1 MTYDLET
8 LRGDLF
14 GGVTSTIVALPVA
27 LGFGVASGLGA
38 AAGLYGAIA
47 VGFFASVF
55 GGTRSQISGPT
66 GPMTVAMA
74 AIVASHA
81 ATLTEALTIVVLAGL
96 LQVLLGLSRVGRFV
110 AYTPYVVV
118 SGFMSGIGI
127 IIILI
132 QAMPFLGAPTAPGGP
147 MGAVAAFPE
156 AIANVNADAFAV
168 AAVTLA
174 VAVLWPRRLARLVP
188 SLLVAL
194 VAGTLVGVL
203 WLDSAPVIGA
213 VPTGLPGVQI
223 GLPSA
228 GFLLRA
234 LEPALI
240 LALLGSVDSLLTS
253 LIADSL
259 TGTRH
264 DPNRELVGQ
273 GIGNIVAGLFGA
285 LPGAG
290 ATMGTVT
297 NIRAGGRTRVSGA
310 LRALLLLGLVLG
322 LGRYVEPI
330 PLAVL
335 AGVLMK
341 VGWDIIDW
349 RLLARV
355 HRIRRDHLV
364 VMLMTLGLTVFVDL
378 ITAVAIGL
386 IAAGMS
392 HARRMER
399 MELDSV
405 VSVPIL
411 DRTFFGDAKG
421 QARSDA
427 AAGGETSGAG
437 EPGTKDPGAEDPEM
451 EDPGTE
457 DPGTEDP
464 GAHDPYSARV
474 GLVALR
480 GSFTVAS
487 SHKLVSVIGADI
499 KDHEVTIFDF
509 SGATYV
515 DDSAAMVI
523 EQLIEVAGRQDTEVI
538 VMGAAGRVADTLH
551 TLDVLQHVPD
561 GHEVETLDEA
571 REVARTL
578 LQN

>member
-1 MTYDLET
+1 MSYDLQT

-14 GGVTSTIVALPVA
+14 GGLTSTIVALPVA

-74 AIVASHA
+74 VIVTSHA
-81 ATLTEALTIVVLAGL
+81 STLTEALTIVVLAGL

-110 AYTPYVVV
+110 AYTPYVVI

-127 IIILI
+127 IIFLI

-147 MGAVAAFPE
+147 MGAAGALPE
-156 AIANVNADAFAV
+156 AIAGMNTDAFTIG
-168 AAVTLA
+168 AVTLA
-174 VAVLWPRRLARLVP
+174 VAALWPRRLARIAP
-188 SLLVAL
+188 GLLVAL
-194 VAGTLVGVL
+194 VAGTLLGVL
-203 WLDSAPVIGA
+203 WLDDAPVIGA
-213 VPTGLPGVQI
+213 VPTGLPALQI

-234 LEPALI
+234 VEPALI

-264 DPNRELVGQ
+264 NPNRELVGQ
-273 GIGNIVAGLFGA
+273 GLGNVVAGLFGA

-297 NIRAGGRTRVSGA
+297 NIRAGGQTPVSGA
-310 LRALLLLGLVLG
+310 LRAFLLLALVLG

-330 PLAVL
+330 PLAAL

-349 RLLARV
+349 RLLSRV

-364 VMLMTLGLTVFVDL
+364 VMSMTLALTVFVDL

-392 HARRMER
+392 HARRLER

-411 DRTFFGDAKG
+411 DRTFFGGAD
-421 QARSDA
+421 
-427 AAGGETSGAG
+427 GGADVGAG
-437 EPGTKDPGAEDPEM
+437 AGVPGAESAEA
-451 EDPGTE
+451 EA
-457 DPGTEDP
+457 
-464 GAHDPYSARV
+464 GADDPYSARV
-474 GLVALR
+474 GLVALK

-509 SGATYV
+509 SGATHV

-523 EQLIEVAGRQDTEVI
+523 EQLIEVAGRQETEVI
-538 VMGAAGRVADTLH
+538 VMGATGQVAESLH
-551 TLDVLQHVPD
+551 TLDVLQHIPD

-571 REVARTL
+571 RELARAL
-578 LQN
+578 LDG

>member
-1 MTYDLET
+1 MSYDLPT
-8 LRGDLF
+8 LRGDFF
-14 GGVTSTIVALPVA
+14 GGLTSTIVALPVA

-74 AIVASHA
+74 VIVTSHA
-81 ATLTEALTIVVLAGL
+81 TTLTEALTIVVFAGL

-127 IIILI
+127 IIFLI

-147 MGAVAAFPE
+147 MGAAGALPE
-156 AIANVNADAFAV
+156 AIAGMNTDAFTIG
-168 AAVTLA
+168 AVTLA
-174 VAVLWPRRLARLVP
+174 VAALWPRRLARIAP
-188 SLLVAL
+188 GLLVAL
-194 VAGTLVGVL
+194 VAGTGLGVL
-203 WLDSAPVIGA
+203 WLDDAPVIGA
-213 VPTGLPGVQI
+213 VPTGLPALQI

-228 GFLLRA
+228 GFLLHA
-234 LEPALI
+234 VEPALI

-264 DPNRELVGQ
+264 NPNRELVGQ
-273 GIGNIVAGLFGA
+273 GLGNVVAGLFGA

-297 NIRAGGRTRVSGA
+297 NIRAGGRSPVSGA
-310 LRALLLLGLVLG
+310 LRALLLLALVLG

-330 PLAVL
+330 PLAAL

-349 RLLARV
+349 RLLSRV

-364 VMLMTLGLTVFVDL
+364 VMAMTLALTVFVDL

-392 HARRMER
+392 HARRLER

-411 DRTFFGDAKG
+411 DRTFFG
-421 QARSDA
+421 
-427 AAGGETSGAG
+427 GAG
-437 EPGTKDPGAEDPEM
+437 AEVPGAESAE
-451 EDPGTE
+451 G
-457 DPGTEDP
+457 
-464 GAHDPYSARV
+464 GADDPYSARV
-474 GLVALR
+474 GLVALK

-499 KDHEVTIFDF
+499 KDHEVVIFDF

-523 EQLIEVAGRQDTEVI
+523 EQLIEVADRQETEVI
-538 VMGAAGRVADTLH
+538 VMGATGRVAESLH
-551 TLDVLQHVPD
+551 TLAVLQHVPD

-571 REVARTL
+571 RELAWNL
-578 LQN
+578 LHDRS

>member
-1 MTYDLET
+1 MSYGLRT
-8 LRGDLF
+8 LRGDFF
-14 GGVTSTIVALPVA
+14 GGLTSTIVALPVA

-74 AIVASHA
+74 VIVTSHA
-81 ATLTEALTIVVLAGL
+81 STLTEALTIVVFAGL

-127 IIILI
+127 IIFLI

-147 MGAVAAFPE
+147 MGAAGALPE
-156 AIANVNADAFAV
+156 AIAGMNTDAFTIG
-168 AAVTLA
+168 AVTLA
-174 VAVLWPRRLARLVP
+174 VAALWPRRLARIAP
-188 SLLVAL
+188 GLLVAL
-194 VAGTLVGVL
+194 VAGTLLGVL
-203 WLDSAPVIGA
+203 WLDDAPVIGA
-213 VPTGLPGVQI
+213 VPTGLPALRI

-228 GFLLRA
+228 GFLIHA
-234 LEPALI
+234 VEPALI

-264 DPNRELVGQ
+264 NPNRELVGQ
-273 GIGNIVAGLFGA
+273 GLGNVAAGLFGA

-297 NIRAGGRTRVSGA
+297 NIRAGGRSPVSGV
-310 LRALLLLGLVLG
+310 LRALLLLALVLG

-330 PLAVL
+330 PLAAL

-349 RLLARV
+349 RLLSRV

-364 VMLMTLGLTVFVDL
+364 VMAMTLALTVFVDL

-392 HARRMER
+392 HARRLER

-411 DRTFFGDAKG
+411 DRTFFGGADGGAG
-421 QARSDA
+421 AEARDA
-427 AAGGETSGAG
+427 AGAG
-437 EPGTKDPGAEDPEM
+437 ATGAGVENAA
-451 EDPGTE
+451 
-457 DPGTEDP
+457 
-464 GAHDPYSARV
+464 GAGSAEGGADDPYSARV
-474 GLVALR
+474 GLVALK

-523 EQLIEVAGRQDTEVI
+523 EQLIEVAGRQETEVI
-538 VMGAAGRVADTLH
+538 VMGATGRVEESLH

-571 REVARTL
+571 RELARNL
-578 LQN
+578 LHARS

>member
-1 MTYDLET
+1 MNYDLAT

-14 GGVTSTIVALPVA
+14 GGLTSTIVALPVA

-74 AIVASHA
+74 VIVTSYASD
-81 ATLTEALTIVVLAGL
+81 LTEALTIVVMAGL
-96 LQVLLGLSRVGRFV
+96 LQVLLGVSRVGRYV

-127 IIILI
+127 IIMLI
-132 QAMPFLGAPTAPGGP
+132 QAMPFLGLPTAPGGP
-147 MGAVAAFPE
+147 MGAAAALPAAVAGM
-156 AIANVNADAFAV
+156 NADAFIIG
-168 AAVTLA
+168 AVTLA

-188 SLLVAL
+188 GLLVGL
-194 VAGTLVGVL
+194 VAGTGLGVL
-203 WLDSAPVIGA
+203 WLDGAPIIGS
-213 VPTGLPGVQI
+213 VPAGLPEIRI
-223 GLPSA
+223 GMPSA

-234 LEPALI
+234 VEPALI

-253 LIADSL
+253 VIADSL

-264 DPNRELVGQ
+264 NANRELVGQ

-297 NIRAGGRTRVSGA
+297 NIRAGGSTPVSGV
-310 LRALLLLGLVLG
+310 LRALLLLALVLG

-330 PLAVL
+330 PLAAL

-349 RLLARV
+349 RLLAHV
-355 HRIRRDHLV
+355 HRIRRDHLT
-364 VMLMTLGLTVFVDL
+364 VMALTLGLTVFIDL

-386 IAAGMS
+386 IAAAMTQ
-392 HARRMER
+392 ARRQEQ

-411 DRTFFGDAKG
+411 DQTFFDGAHH
-421 QARSDA
+421 
-427 AAGGETSGAG
+427 AGG
-437 EPGTKDPGAEDPEM
+437 D
-451 EDPGTE
+451 
-457 DPGTEDP
+457 
-464 GAHDPYSARV
+464 DPYSARV
-474 GLVALR
+474 GLVALK

-487 SHKLVSVIGADI
+487 SNKLATVIGADI
-499 KDHEVTIFDF
+499 KEHEITIFDF
-509 SGATYV
+509 SEATYL

-523 EQLIEVAGRQDTEVI
+523 EQLIEVARRQETELI
-538 VMGAAGRVADTLH
+538 VMGAAGRVAETLR
-551 TLDVLQHVPD
+551 TLDILGRIPPD
-561 GHEVETLDEA
+561 RIVDTRDEA
-571 REVARTL
+571 REVATVL
-578 LQN
+578 LGH

>member
-1 MTYDLET
+1 MRYDLET

-14 GGVTSTIVALPVA
+14 GGITSTIVALPVA

-74 AIVASHA
+74 VIVASHA
-81 ATLTEALTIVVLAGL
+81 ATLTEALTVVVMAGL
-96 LQVLLGLSRVGRFV
+96 LQVLLGVSRVGRFV

-127 IIILI
+127 IIFLI
-132 QAMPFLGAPTAPGGP
+132 QAMPFLGAPTARGGP
-147 MGAVAAFPE
+147 MGAAAALPE
-156 AIANVNADAFAV
+156 AVAGMNADAFV
-168 AAVTLA
+168 VGAVTLA

-188 SLLVAL
+188 GLLVAL

-203 WLDSAPVIGA
+203 WLDSAPVIGE
-213 VPTGLPGVQI
+213 VPTGLPGLQI

-228 GFLLRA
+228 AFLLRA

-264 DPNRELVGQ
+264 NPNRELVGQ
-273 GIGNIVAGLFGA
+273 GLGNVAAGLFGA

-297 NIRAGGRTRVSGA
+297 NIRAGGRTPASGA
-310 LRALLLLGLVLG
+310 LRALLLLALVLG
-322 LGRYVEPI
+322 LGRFVEPI
-330 PLAVL
+330 PLAAL

-349 RLLARV
+349 RLLSRV

-364 VMLMTLGLTVFVDL
+364 VMAMTLGLTVFVDL

-392 HARRMER
+392 HARRLER

-411 DRTFFGDAKG
+411 DRTFFGDSTGGTRRDAK
-421 QARSDA
+421 SA
-427 AAGGETSGAG
+427 A
-437 EPGTKDPGAEDPEM
+437 EPGAD
-451 EDPGTE
+451 
-457 DPGTEDP
+457 
-464 GAHDPYSARV
+464 DPYSARV
-474 GLVALR
+474 GLVALK

-523 EQLIEVAGRQDTEVI
+523 EQLIEVAVRQETEVV
-538 VMGAAGRVADTLH
+538 VMGATGRVGDTLH
-551 TLDVLQHVPD
+551 TLDVLRNVPR

-571 REVARTL
+571 REIARNL
-578 LQN
+578 LHD

>member
-1 MTYDLET
+1 MSYDLHA
-8 LRGDLF
+8 LRGDFF
-14 GGVTSTIVALPVA
+14 GGLTSTIVALPVA

-74 AIVASHA
+74 VIVTSHA
-81 ATLTEALTIVVLAGL
+81 STLTEALTIVVFAGL

-118 SGFMSGIGI
+118 SGFMSGVGI
-127 IIILI
+127 IIFLI

-147 MGAVAAFPE
+147 MGAAAALPE
-156 AIANVNADAFAV
+156 AIAGMNTDAFTIG
-168 AAVTLA
+168 AVTLA
-174 VAVLWPRRLARLVP
+174 VAALWPRRLARIAP
-188 SLLVAL
+188 GLLVAL
-194 VAGTLVGVL
+194 VAGTLLGVL
-203 WLDSAPVIGA
+203 WLDDAPVIGA
-213 VPTGLPGVQI
+213 VPTGLPALRI

-228 GFLLRA
+228 GFLLHA
-234 LEPALI
+234 VEPALI

-264 DPNRELVGQ
+264 NPNRELVGQ
-273 GIGNIVAGLFGA
+273 GLGNVVAGLFGA

-297 NIRAGGRTRVSGA
+297 NIRAGGRSPVSGA
-310 LRALLLLGLVLG
+310 LRALLLLALVLG

-330 PLAVL
+330 PLAAL
-335 AGVLMK
+335 AGVLME

-349 RLLARV
+349 RLLSRV

-364 VMLMTLGLTVFVDL
+364 VMTMTLALTVFVDL

-392 HARRMER
+392 HARRIER

-411 DRTFFGDAKG
+411 DRTFFGGAQDG
-421 QARSDA
+421 TD
-427 AAGGETSGAG
+427 GGAG
-437 EPGTKDPGAEDPEM
+437 AEVPGAKSVGPENAGP
-451 EDPGTE
+451 ENATE
-457 DPGTEDP
+457 AGA

-474 GLVALR
+474 GLVALK

-523 EQLIEVAGRQDTEVI
+523 EQLIEVAGRQETEVI
-538 VMGAAGRVADTLH
+538 VMGATGRVAESLH
-551 TLDVLQHVPD
+551 TLAVLQNVPD

-571 REVARTL
+571 RELARNL
-578 LQN
+578 LHARS